1 MSLVDDLAGL
11 PGGAV
16 VADALR
22 PLDHASP
29 SGAEN
34 LAKNWR
40 TTATQCAA
48 EVPTL
53 SKAWH
58 DAEDGL
64 AGITAE
70 NGRALVTKLIKA
82 GAELEQ
88 ATVSAA
94 DALDRAAGSVLRAQD
109 FARSRSEWLL
119 SWVRSQDAVYPDVAA
134 DSRSSA
140 ISAAA
145 KHIATEIRSVTDA
158 AAAELDTTAA
168 ALRKAT
174 AGAPTFS
181 KITIAATVAS
191 PGQKPQVKPVA
202 HLSEQAATNPEAH
215 RGGDN
220 AQIHEGHNGQSSGGG
235 ASGGGAS
242 GGGDGGGGDGGNADG
257 GSGDGGGGSGPSG
270 PPPTGEVRDWITEAL
285 RILRESGVDIS
296 SIDPA
301 DLAAIIQHESGGN
314 PHAQNNWDSNA
325 AAGHPS
331 KGLMQTIPS
340 TFDAYKLPGYDDIW
354 NPVHNI
360 IAAVRYALKRYG
372 SIDNVPGVA
381 GLENGQGYVGY

>member
-29 SGAEN
+29 GGAEN

-40 TTATQCAA
+40 TTATKYAA

-64 AGITAE
+64 TGIAAE
-70 NGRALVTKLIKA
+70 SGRVLITKLIKA

-88 ATVSAA
+88 ASVSAA

-134 DSRSSA
+134 DSRSAA

-145 KHIATEIRSVTDA
+145 KHIATEIRSATDA
-158 AAAELDTTAA
+158 AAAELDTAA
-168 ALRKAT
+168 TALRKA
-174 AGAPTFS
+174 AADAPTFS

-220 AQIHEGHNGQSSGGG
+220 AQIHEGHHSQSSGGG
-235 ASGGGAS
+235 ASGGGDGAS
-242 GGGDGGGGDGGNADG
+242 GGGADGGGGDGGD
-257 GSGDGGGGSGPSG
+257 GSGPSG

-340 TFDAYKLPGYDDIW
+340 TFNAYKLPGYDDIW

-360 IAAVRYALKRYG
+360 IAAVRYALNRYG
-372 SIDNVPGVA
+372 SIDKVPGVA

>member
-1 MSLVDDLAGL
+1 MSLVDELAGL

-22 PLDHASP
+22 PLGYASP
-29 SGAEN
+29 SDAEE

-40 TTATQCAA
+40 TAATHCAE

-58 DAEDGL
+58 EAEDGL

-70 NGRALVTKLIKA
+70 TGRALVIKLTKA

-88 ATVSAA
+88 ASVSAA
-94 DALDRAAGSVLRAQD
+94 DALDRAMGSVLRAQN

-119 SWVRSQDAVYPDVAA
+119 SWVRGQDEVYPDIGA

-145 KHIATEIRSVTDA
+145 RHIATEIRSMTDT
-158 AAAELDTTAA
+158 AAAELGTAA
-168 ALRKAT
+168 ASLRKAAADAT
-174 AGAPTFS
+174 TFS
-181 KITIAATVAS
+181 KIEIAAAVAH
-191 PGQKPQVKPVA
+191 PGQNPQAKPAVHV
-202 HLSEQAATNPEAH
+202 SEPASTDQQRPREGN
-215 RGGDN
+215 N
-220 AQIHEGHNGQSSGGG
+220 AQVHDVHDRHS
-235 ASGGGAS
+235 S
-242 GGGDGGGGDGGNADG
+242 GGGDGTSGGGT
-257 GSGDGGGGSGPSG
+257 DGGGGGGASGPSG
-270 PPPTGEVRDWITEAL
+270 PPPTGEVREWITEAL
-285 RILRESGVDIS
+285 RILREYGVDTS

-301 DLAAIIQHESGGN
+301 DLAAIIQHESGGD

-340 TFDAYKLPGYDDIW
+340 TFNAYKLTGYDDIW

-360 IAAVRYALKRYG
+360 IAAVRYALHRYG
-372 SIDNVPGVA
+372 SIDKVPGVA

>member
-58 DAEDGL
+58 DAKDGL
-64 AGITAE
+64 AGLTAE
-70 NGRALVTKLIKA
+70 NGTALVTKLIKA

-145 KHIATEIRSVTDA
+145 KHIATEIRSVTDV

-168 ALRKAT
+168 ALREAA

-181 KITIAATVAS
+181 KITIAATVTQ
-191 PGQKPQVKPVA
+191 PGQNPQAKPAV
-202 HLSEQAATNPEAH
+202 HSSEPASTNPEAPH
-215 RGGDN
+215 GGDN
-220 AQIHEGHNGQSSGGG
+220 AQIHEGHNSRS
-235 ASGGGAS
+235 SGGGAS
-242 GGGDGGGGDGGNADG
+242 GGGDGASGGGA
-257 GSGDGGGGSGPSG
+257 DGGGGESGPSG

-285 RILRESGVDIS
+285 RILREYGVDIG

-340 TFDAYKLPGYDDIW
+340 TFDAYKLPGHDDIW

-360 IAAVRYALKRYG
+360 IAAVRYALNRYG
-372 SIDNVPGVA
+372 SIDKVPGVA